1 MTKKSIIKSAAM
13 LGAAGVISKV
23 LGAIYRIPLGNI
35 LGAGGMGNYQLAHP
49 IYTMLLLACTAGISV
64 AVARMVA
71 ERVAASAPAEA
82 YQVFLVS
89 LRFLAVL
96 GAVGCALLYF
106 GADIVMN
113 SLGMGSAAP
122 SLRAC
127 GPALFIVAISSA
139 YRGYYQ
145 GLQDLAPHAIS
156 QVVEQ
161 VVRLVCGLYF
171 AKLLAPMGTAYSAAG
186 ATIGMAVSE
195 VACLAVMWGYH
206 RKKGVRYLRD
216 KQRWPAR
223 PILEKLLR
231 IALPTTVG
239 ALAVSLVSGVDSL
252 CALPQLRAAGFTA
265 DEATALYGLYSG
277 FVSPV
282 VGLCS
287 VFSGAIST
295 SLLPAI
301 TAARIHG
308 RKAAAHR
315 QISLGMRLSMA
326 LGLPA
331 MVVLYLFAQPI
342 LQLMYRSLQGE
353 ELARAAEL
361 LRLMAPGALFLL
373 IMQVQTGVL
382 QGMGRPGLPVLNIL
396 CGTVVKIAVGLPLLA
411 IPALNI
417 AGAAIGTV
425 ACYAI
430 CALLSVYCVMK
441 FSGASF
447 AFGDVVAKPAL
458 ATAFMAA
465 VAWQV
470 YAALSPRGNTP
481 ALLTAALAAILVYGL
496 CCYFMFRPKR
506 GRREKARSGS

>member
-13 LGAAGVISKV
+13 LAAAGIISKV

-71 ERVAASAPAEA
+71 EKIAKSAPAEA

-96 GAVGCALLYF
+96 GLIGCALLCLF
-106 GADIVMN
+106 ADFIMN
-113 SLGMGSAAP
+113 LLGMGSAAL
-122 SLRAC
+122 SLKVC
-127 GPALFIVAISSA
+127 GPALFIVAVCSA

-145 GLQDLAPHAIS
+145 GLQDLKPHALS
-156 QVVEQ
+156 QIIEQ

-171 AKLLAPMGTAYSAAG
+171 AGLLAPMGTAYSAAG
-186 ATIGMAVSE
+186 ATAGMAVSE
-195 VACLAVMWGYH
+195 VACLAVMWAYH
-206 RKKGVRYLRD
+206 KKKGVRYLRD
-216 KQRWPAR
+216 KKRWPAR
-223 PILEKLLR
+223 PILEHMLR

-265 DEATALYGLYSG
+265 DEATSLYGLYSG

-287 VFSGAIST
+287 VFSGAVSA

-301 TAARIHG
+301 TAARING
-308 RKAAAHR
+308 RTGAARR
-315 QISLGMRLSMA
+315 QIALGMRISSA
-326 LGLPA
+326 IGLPC
-331 MVVLYLFAQPI
+331 MVALYLFAEPI
-342 LQLMYRSLQGE
+342 LGFMYRSLAGE
-353 ELARAAEL
+353 ELERAAQL

-373 IMQVQTGVL
+373 VMQVQTGVL
-382 QGMGRPGLPVLNIL
+382 QGMGRPGLPVLNML
-396 CGTVVKIAVGLPLLA
+396 CGTVVKVAIGLPLLA
-411 IPALNI
+411 VPSLNI

-425 ACYAI
+425 ACYAV
-430 CALLSVYCVMK
+430 CAALSVCCVLR
-441 FSGASF
+441 FSGATFSF
-447 AFGDVVAKPAL
+447 SQIIAKPAL
-458 ATAFMAA
+458 ASVLMALSA
-465 VAWQV
+465 RQV
-470 YAALSPRGNTP
+470 YL
-481 ALLTAALAAILVYGL
+481 ALLPKGNTAALVCAILVGGTVYAL
-496 CCYFMFRPKR
+496 CYFMLMRKQP
-506 GRREKARSGS
+506 RE